1 MQRELDEARKVLAG
15 DEWRTVGLVVQSGSR
30 VTRVDIYLFEGYDSG
45 FFGLQTTRAG
55 KIKDISEWGKLLNSS
70 YRERVTY
77 KQMSSEMPIG
87 RVLQA
92 IEDYWVLRLQIMKQP
107 DTERI
112 VEVDISF
119 ASPGLR

>member
-1 MQRELDEARKVLAG
+1 
-15 DEWRTVGLVVQSGSR
+15 
-30 VTRVDIYLFEGYDSG
+30 
-45 FFGLQTTRAG
+45 
-55 KIKDISEWGKLLNSS
+55 
-70 YRERVTY
+70 
-77 KQMSSEMPIG
+77 MPIG

-107 DTERI
+107 DTERM